1 MAEKITA
8 TTTITETESV
18 LGEEYHTVELK
29 ILMSYSDWCQFSKS
43 QLYKD
48 LVGIM
53 FKTERRKNMD
63 IDIDRY
69 AEIFWSA
76 FDLAF
81 QDDDE
86 EENEYEEEDEGEED
100 DDDE

>member
-43 QLYKD
+43 QLYQD
-48 LVGIM
+48 LVGTM

-63 IDIDRY
+63 IDIDGY
-69 AEIFWSA
+69 AERYWSA
-76 FDLAF
+76 FDPTF
-81 QDDDE
+81 QDDE
-86 EENEYEEEDEGEED
+86 EEYEEEDEDEGEED
-100 DDDE
+100 DDNE